1 MDPIKTIE
9 GSVPGYKAHI
19 YYDPDAIP
27 PDSDIVKIAYLRRAR
42 RVLGTEAV
50 TEERLDEINADIRAG
65 KLVGV
70 PVWAYVHS
78 GATIST
84 GKPLKG
90 GSTARLRMNPFNCP
104 WDSGRSGVAYMTR
117 EDALSQWGHKR
128 LSAQQKK
135 RAEAFIDSVVE
146 EFALYLQGECYGF
159 KIVAPDGT
167 VLDQCWGFVGM
178 EHVEAEAT
186 ASLAHVCKDASVQG
200 ELDLK

>member
-42 RVLGTEAV
+42 RVLGNEAV
-50 TEERLDEINADIRAG
+50 TEERMDEINADIRAG

-90 GSTARLRMNPFNCP
+90 GSTTRLRMNPFHCQ

-117 EDALSQWGHKR
+117 EDALREWGRKW

-135 RAEAFIDSVVE
+135 RAEAFIDSVVD

-159 KIVAPDGT
+159 KVVDADGEE
-167 VLDQCWGFVGM
+167 LDSCWGCIGM
-178 EHVEAEAT
+178 ENVEAEAT
-186 ASLAHVCKDASVQG
+186 ASLKSACEEASVQG